1 MNEFITKIGKFVSF
15 EALIERDWLEI
26 VQILMPIFILAL
38 VFLGLSF
45 FIQNKRWK
53 TAASIVCAVLSL
65 VYLPYELYRQ
75 SIILVRADA
84 NVSEIRGNLQNLL
97 DSANLTH
104 IQAIADKE
112 VATNM
117 LDELILGLNQEKKKD
132 LLLIA
137 WLVAENEK
145 DSLNQIEGK
154 QKVLADDIKSSLNAT
169 KTEII
174 DSRPPVEKIS
184 DTIVKKLDDDVKQLV
199 EKKMRVFKQEI
210 DSSLDG
216 FKEGINT
223 FVQGELNNY
232 QEKLAGITQQ
242 NIDELKNYSGKAN
255 QAFAEQAKKINQE
268 SLKKLDETKQSI
280 DGIGVTISDINLK
293 NIAQQVKQLSAS
305 LESAQKKN
313 DILFEYNECMRT
325 AGLLNLG
332 GKIEQC
338 KSKLDQDMGSL
349 K

>member
-1 MNEFITKIGKFVSF
+1 MNEFITKIGKFVSI
-15 EALIERDWLEI
+15 EALIERGWLEV
-26 VQILMPIFILAL
+26 VQILMPIFILVL

-53 TAASIVCAVLSL
+53 TAASVVCAVLAL

-75 SIILVRADA
+75 SIVSARADA
-84 NVSEIRGNLQNLL
+84 NVREIHSNLQDILN
-97 DSANLTH
+97 SANLSH
-104 IQAIADKE
+104 LKDVADKE

-117 LDELILGLNQEKKKD
+117 LDQLILGLDQEKKKD

-145 DSLNQIEGK
+145 DALNQVDGK
-154 QKVLADDIKSSLNAT
+154 QKVLADDIKSSLSAA

-174 DSRPPVEKIS
+174 DSRPPIEKIS

-199 EKKMRVFKQEI
+199 EKKMRAFKQEI

-242 NIDELKNYSGKAN
+242 NVDELKNYSGKAN

-268 SLKKLDETKQSI
+268 SMKKLDETKQSI

-305 LESAQKKN
+305 LEIAQKKN
-313 DILFEYNECMRT
+313 DVLFEYNECMRT
-325 AGLLNLG
+325 AGLLDLG
-332 GKIEQC
+332 GKVEHC
-338 KSKLDQDMGSL
+338 KSKLNQDMSNL